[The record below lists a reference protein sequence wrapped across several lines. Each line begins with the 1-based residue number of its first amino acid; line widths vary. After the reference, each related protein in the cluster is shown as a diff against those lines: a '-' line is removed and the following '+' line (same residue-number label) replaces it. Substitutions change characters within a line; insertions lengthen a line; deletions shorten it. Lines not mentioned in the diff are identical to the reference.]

1 MSFLIQPKK
10 LYCGQMNFARK
21 IIASLFAHVAYG
33 LLRLCGWKRKT
44 VYANLRHVGAVGT
57 ACCENSCEGAA
68 AETARGCVA
77 PAKAREETARGCVT
91 PAKAHEEAVAETARG
106 GTSLRSTGNLQGR
119 SMEKTGDETACEKLY
134 LELLHNLTRHV
145 GELLFCFKTFKKL
158 PAEFAAYPCRVDG
171 WNFDL
176 APGAAAV
183 LEKMRSGGIFLTAHY
198 GNYEAMGPW
207 LCRLGI
213 PLVASYIPVKPA
225 WLNRILEGRI
235 RAVDGRSYSVNART
249 PREFVRQLADG
260 KLFCLLADQD
270 SRIPSALAGEFMGE
284 PVRNNPLPDF
294 LLKHRPETPV
304 FVCWIEERS
313 VQNARDARVVRILHA
328 EQIPVQTQPLGDDA
342 RGCQIAREC
351 TESAPFISS
360 ESASSTSPSPA
371 LLTSPSP
378 ALAPLIPLAQRTS
391 VMAEYNAWLEKRIAE
406 NPALWYGFTHRRFY
420 SKNPEIYKG

>member
-1 MSFLIQPKK
+1 
-10 LYCGQMNFARK
+10 MNFARK
-21 IIASLFAHVAYG
+21 IIASLFVHVAYG
-33 LLRLCGWKRKT
+33 LLRLCGWKRAT
-44 VYANLRHVGAVGT
+44 VYTNLRHVGAVGT

-77 PAKAREETARGCVT
+77 PAKAREE
-91 PAKAHEEAVAETARG
+91 AVAETARG
-106 GTSLRSTGNLQGR
+106 GTSLRSADNLQGR
-119 SMEKTGDETACEKLY
+119 LMGEAGDETACEKLY

-249 PREFVRQLADG
+249 PREFVRLLADG

-270 SRIPSALAGEFMGE
+270 SRIPSAFAGEFMGR
-284 PVRNNPLPDF
+284 PVHNNPLPDF

-328 EQIPVQTQPLGDDA
+328 EQIPVQTQPLGADA
-342 RGCQIAREC
+342 RGCQIARDSQNARCVQNACEC
-351 TESAPFISS
+351 V
-360 ESASSTSPSPA
+360 ESASPA
-371 LLTSPSP
+371 PHMS
-378 ALAPLIPLAQRTS
+378 I
-391 VMAEYNAWLEKRIAE
+391 MNKFNIWLENRIAE

-420 SKNPEIYKG
+420 SKNPEIYKD

>member
-1 MSFLIQPKK
+1 
-10 LYCGQMNFARK
+10 MNFARK
-21 IIASLFAHVAYG
+21 IMASLFAHVAYG

-44 VYANLRHVGAVGT
+44 VYANLRHVGVAWT
-57 ACCENSCEGAA
+57 SCCENSCEGAA
-68 AETARGCVA
+68 AETARGRVA
-77 PAKAREETARGCVT
+77 PAKAREETARG
-91 PAKAHEEAVAETARG
+91 
-106 GTSLRSTGNLQGR
+106 GTSLRSADNLQGR
-119 SMEKTGDETACEKLY
+119 SMGDAGDETVCEKLY

-176 APGAAAV
+176 APGAVAV

-249 PREFVRQLADG
+249 PREFMRLLADG

-270 SRIPSALAGEFMGE
+270 SRIPSALAGEFMGR
-284 PVRNNPLPDF
+284 PVHNNPLPDF

-328 EQIPVQTQPLGDDA
+328 EQIPVQTQPLGADVRDDKNA
-342 RGCQIAREC
+342 RDSQNARCVQKACEC
-351 TESAPFISS
+351 A
-360 ESASSTSPSPA
+360 ESASPAPA
-371 LLTSPSP
+371 LFTSP

-391 VMAEYNAWLEKRIAE
+391 VMAEYNAWLENRIAE

-420 SKNPEIYKG
+420 SKNPEIYKD

>member
-1 MSFLIQPKK
+1 
-10 LYCGQMNFARK
+10 MNVARK

-33 LLRLCGWKRKT
+33 LLRFCGWKRKT
-44 VYANLRHVGAVGT
+44 VYANLRYVGAVGT

-68 AETARGCVA
+68 AETV
-77 PAKAREETARGCVT
+77 
-91 PAKAHEEAVAETARG
+91 
-106 GTSLRSTGNLQGR
+106 
-119 SMEKTGDETACEKLY
+119 CEKLY
-134 LELLHNLTRHV
+134 RELLHNLTRHV

-176 APGAAAV
+176 APGAAET
-183 LEKMRSGGIFLTAHY
+183 LKKMRSGGIFLTAHY

-249 PREFVRQLADG
+249 PREFVRLLADG

-270 SRIPSALAGEFMGE
+270 SRIPSALAGEFMGR
-284 PVRNNPLPDF
+284 PVHNNPLPDF

-313 VQNARDARVVRILHA
+313 GQNARGGQIHCDARVVRILHA
-328 EQIPVQTQPLGDDA
+328 EQIQIQLGVS
-342 RGCQIAREC
+342 G
-351 TESAPFISS
+351 SA
-360 ESASSTSPSPA
+360 
-371 LLTSPSP
+371 
-378 ALAPLIPLAQRTS
+378 S
-391 VMAEYNAWLEKRIAE
+391 VMAQFNAWLQSRISE

-420 SKNPEIYKG
+420 SKNPEIYK

>member
-1 MSFLIQPKK
+1 MWLKK

-21 IIASLFAHVAYG
+21 IIASLFAKVACV
-33 LLRLCGWKRKT
+33 LLRLCGWKRAT
-44 VYANLRHVGAVGT
+44 VYTNLRHVGAVGT

-77 PAKAREETARGCVT
+77 PAKAREE
-91 PAKAHEEAVAETARG
+91 AVAETARG
-106 GTSLRSTGNLQGR
+106 GTSLRSADNLQGR
-119 SMEKTGDETACEKLY
+119 LMGEAGDETACEKLY

-249 PREFVRQLADG
+249 PREFMRLLADG

-270 SRIPSALAGEFMGE
+270 SRIPSALAGEFMGR
-284 PVRNNPLPDF
+284 PVHNNPLPDF

-328 EQIPVQTQPLGDDA
+328 EQIPVQTQPLGADA
-342 RGCQIAREC
+342 RGCQIARDSQNARCVQKACEC
-351 TESAPFISS
+351 A
-360 ESASSTSPSPA
+360 ESASPA
-371 LLTSPSP
+371 PHMS
-378 ALAPLIPLAQRTS
+378 I
-391 VMAEYNAWLEKRIAE
+391 MDKFNIWLEKRIAE

-420 SKNPEIYKG
+420 SKNPEIYKD

>member
-1 MSFLIQPKK
+1 
-10 LYCGQMNFARK
+10 MNVARK
-21 IIASLFAHVAYG
+21 IIALLFAHVAYG
-33 LLRLCGWKRKT
+33 LLRFCGWKRKT

-68 AETARGCVA
+68 AETAR
-77 PAKAREETARGCVT
+77 EETARGG
-91 PAKAHEEAVAETARG
+91 A
-106 GTSLRSTGNLQGR
+106 SLRSVDNLQGR
-119 SMEKTGDETACEKLY
+119 LMGKTGDETACEKLY
-134 LELLHNLTRHV
+134 RELLHNLSRHV
-145 GELLFCFKTFKKL
+145 GELLFCFKRFKKL

-249 PREFVRQLADG
+249 PREFVRLLADG

-270 SRIPSALAGEFMGE
+270 SRIPSALAGEFMGR

-294 LLKHRPETPV
+294 LLKHCPETPV
-304 FVCWIEERS
+304 FVCWIEERDN
-313 VQNARDARVVRILHA
+313 QNARGGQNARDVQITCDARVVRILHA
-328 EQIPVQTQPLGDDA
+328 EQIPVQTQPLGADA
-342 RGCQIAREC
+342 RGCQIARDTHNARGVQNACEC
-351 TESAPFISS
+351 A
-360 ESASSTSPSPA
+360 ESASPAPA
-371 LLTSPSP
+371 LFTSP

-391 VMAEYNAWLEKRIAE
+391 VMTEYNAWLENRIAE

-420 SKNPEIYKG
+420 CKNPEIYKD